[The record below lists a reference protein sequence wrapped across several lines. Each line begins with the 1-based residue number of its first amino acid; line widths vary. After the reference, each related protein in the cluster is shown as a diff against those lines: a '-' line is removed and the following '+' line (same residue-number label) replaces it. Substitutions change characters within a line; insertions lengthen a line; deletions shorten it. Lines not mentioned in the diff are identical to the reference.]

1 MLAPDA
7 VADDRHLAGLL
18 VILGSLRR
26 SGRRQ
31 GEKGGEMIVR
41 ELVRCDARS
50 CGMAAR
56 VGIGS
61 RERQKSDWWLPG
73 KGFEWAL
80 TGARRG

>member
-7 VADDRHLAGLL
+7 VADDEQLAGLL
-18 VILGSLRR
+18 VILGSLWR

-41 ELVRCDARS
+41 KLVCCDARG
-50 CGMAAR
+50 CGRAAR

-61 RERQKSDWWLPG
+61 REQQKGDWCCL
-73 KGFEWAL
+73 
-80 TGARRG
+80 RRG